1 MSAATQSRTGHPS
14 RLRGFVTKLSQLVER
29 EQDEPAILSQGSK
42 LLAELVRHDDWL
54 PEDYAQASAER
65 YRQYLLYADIHQRFS
80 VVSFVWG
87 PGQETPVHNHTV
99 WGLIGQLRGQE
110 VSQPYALNERG
121 VPVARGEALIMRA
134 GEVCAVSPT
143 IGDLHAVKN
152 ASPDATSI
160 SIHVYGG
167 NIGTVQ
173 RTAFTA
179 LGERKSFVSGYNNST
194 VPNLWGPV

>member
-1 MSAATQSRTGHPS
+1 MNTSQYPS
-14 RLRGFVTKLSQLVER
+14 TAKHARLRDFVTDLSWLLER
-29 EQDEPAILSQGSK
+29 EPHEADILSGGSK

-65 YRQYLLYADIHQRFS
+65 YRQYLLYADISQRFS

-87 PGQETPVHNHTV
+87 PGQQTPVHNHTV

-110 VSQPYALNERG
+110 VSQPYVLNEQG
-121 VPVARGEALIMRA
+121 LPMAQGEALTMRP
-134 GEVCAVSPT
+134 GDVCAVSPT
-143 IGDLHAVKN
+143 IGDLHAVRN
-152 ASPDATSI
+152 ASSDATSI

-173 RTAFTA
+173 RTAFA
-179 LGERKSFVSGYNNST
+179 DNGERKTFVSGYNNASM
-194 VPNLWGPV
+194 PNLWGPA